1 MSIWKTFLKSIQI
14 TREWA
19 ASPTFGAIFY
29 PIRQD
34 SVIFTAELLPKPY
47 ISSNLPR
54 FVPALRFLSLLEAR
68 QRDEEVLRGGLEG
81 A

>member
-1 MSIWKTFLKSIQI
+1 M

-19 ASPTFGAIFY
+19 ASPTSGAIFY
-29 PIRQD
+29 PIQQV
-34 SVIFTAELLPKPY
+34 SVIFAAELLPKPY

-54 FVPALRFLSLLEAR
+54 FVPAWRFLFLLEAR

>member
-1 MSIWKTFLKSIQI
+1 M

-19 ASPTFGAIFY
+19 ASPTSGAIFY
-29 PIRQD
+29 PIQQV
-34 SVIFTAELLPKPY
+34 SVIFAAELLPKPY

-54 FVPALRFLSLLEAR
+54 FVPALRFLFLLEAR